1 MKRILFVL
9 GTLAALSFAA
19 LPATAQQLYLHGGA
33 GFPSSSSFNDSYKTG
48 FNVGVG
54 IGMPI
59 VSQLEGVV
67 RANLD
72 RFENDLPGV
81 DNFASYSATGNL
93 KLNAPLRDGRV
104 TPYALSGAGIFR
116 LGFEDN
122 YETEFGLQFGA
133 GLSIRTSPRA
143 NLMVEPN
150 YVLVLNEGENT
161 QYFPVRVGAAIRL

>member
-1 MKRILFVL
+1 MNRTLLLL
-9 GTLAALSFAA
+9 GAIATFSLAAM
-19 LPATAQQLYLHGGA
+19 PAMAQQLYIHGGA
-33 GFPSSSSFNDSYKTG
+33 GFPSSSSFNDSYKAG
-48 FNVGVG
+48 FNAGIGVG
-54 IGMPI
+54 IPI

-72 RFENDLPGV
+72 RFENDQAGV
-81 DNFASYSATGNL
+81 GNFASYSATGNL
-93 KLNAPLRDGRV
+93 KLNAPMRNARV
-104 TPYALSGAGIFR
+104 MPYALSGAGLFR
-116 LGFEDN
+116 LGFENN

-133 GLSIRTSPRA
+133 GLSFRTSPRA

>member
-1 MKRILFVL
+1 MIAGLS
-9 GTLAALSFAA
+9 LAAL
-19 LPATAQQLYLHGGA
+19 PTMAQQLYIHGGA
-33 GFPSSSSFNDSYKTG
+33 DFPSSSSFNDSYKAG
-48 FNVGVG
+48 FNVGIGVG
-54 IGMPI
+54 VPI

-72 RFENDLPGV
+72 RFENDLAGL
-81 DNFASYSATGNL
+81 DNFAAYSATGNL
-93 KLNAPLRDGRV
+93 KLNAPIRNSRV
-104 TPYALSGAGIFR
+104 LPYALSGAGIFR
-116 LGFEDN
+116 LGVENN

-133 GLSIRTSPRA
+133 GVTVRTSPRA

>member
-1 MKRILFVL
+1 MNRTLFLL
-9 GTLAALSFAA
+9 GAIAALSLAA

-33 GFPSSSSFNDSYKTG
+33 GFPSSSAFNDSYKAG
-48 FNVGVG
+48 FNLGVGVG
-54 IGMPI
+54 VPI
-59 VSQLEGVV
+59 ASQLEGVL

-72 RFENDLPGV
+72 RFENDLSGV
-81 DNFASYSATGNL
+81 DNFAAYSATGNL

-143 NLMVEPN
+143 DLLLEPN

>member
-1 MKRILFVL
+1 MKRTLLLL
-9 GTLAALSFAA
+9 GAIAAFSFAA
-19 LPATAQQLYLHGGA
+19 TPVMAQQLYIHGGA
-33 GFPSSSSFNDSYKTG
+33 GFPSSSSFNDSYKAG
-48 FNVGVG
+48 FNAGIGVGV
-54 IGMPI
+54 PI

-72 RFENDLPGV
+72 RFENDQVGV

-93 KLNAPLRDGRV
+93 KLNAPVRNSRV
-104 TPYALSGAGIFR
+104 APYALGGAGIFR

-133 GLSIRTSPRA
+133 GVNIRTSPRA
-143 NLMVEPN
+143 HLMVEPN

-161 QYFPVRVGAAIRL
+161 QYFPVRIGAAIRL

>member
-1 MKRILFVL
+1 MKRTLLLL
-9 GTLAALSFAA
+9 GTIATLSFAVM
-19 LPATAQQLYLHGGA
+19 PVMAQQLYLHGGA
-33 GFPSSSSFNDSYKTG
+33 GFPSSSAFNDSYKAG

-54 IGMPI
+54 VGVPIG
-59 VSQLEGVV
+59 SQLEGVV

-72 RFENDLPGV
+72 RFENDQVGV

-93 KLNAPLRDGRV
+93 KLNLPVQNSRV
-104 TPYALSGAGIFR
+104 APYALGGAGIFR
-116 LGFEDN
+116 LGFENN

-133 GLSIRTSPRA
+133 GLNIRTAPRA